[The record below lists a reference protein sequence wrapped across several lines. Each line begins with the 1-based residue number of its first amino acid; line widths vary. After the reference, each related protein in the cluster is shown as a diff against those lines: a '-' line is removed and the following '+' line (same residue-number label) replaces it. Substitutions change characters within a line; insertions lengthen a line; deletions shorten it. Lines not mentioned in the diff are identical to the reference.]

1 LNWDKICKVENT
13 AQRVCQ
19 FDTERQMSFFQPQ
32 VSNANEASVLPDPIL
47 TLKGQWATVNFMPV
61 ITVVTLALGISR
73 IGSDGIVQDLHA
85 GASGVLLFIA
95 SLIVYFVLNNVLAR
109 KDDKPFATTGIF
121 AFSRNPAYLAFFLPL
136 AALFYF
142 DPMTSA
148 SCIVAYVVATNL
160 LVIQQHESELQ
171 ATYGADF
178 TAYRNAVPRWF
189 A

>member
-1 LNWDKICKVENT
+1 M

-19 FDTERQMSFFQPQ
+19 FDTERQMSFFQPH
-32 VSNANEASVLPDPIL
+32 VANANEANVLPDPIL

-61 ITVVTLALGISR
+61 ITGVIMALGISR
-73 IGSDGIVQDLHA
+73 IGSDAIVQDLHA
-85 GASGVLLFIA
+85 GATGVLFLIA
-95 SLIVYFVLNNVLAR
+95 SLVGYFVLNKVLAR

-121 AFSRNPAYLAFFLPL
+121 ALSRNPAYLAFFLPL

-148 SCIVAYVVATNL
+148 SCIVIYVMATNL
-160 LVIQQHESELQ
+160 LVIQHQESELQ